1 MKNNKLETK
10 IAYAVAVFFIFS
22 FAGLPPL
29 AAQPV
34 PGWVNDLEKAFPS
47 KDWVAVTANGSSQP
61 QAENAAMNAL
71 ARAFKTD
78 VAGLTQTSQ
87 RFSQI
92 VYDAAGK
99 KTVSFDESKSFSQDV
114 NTSTN
119 VKGLIGVQIDVF
131 RAKDNT
137 VYVNARMNRRECSAR
152 YSGMIRE
159 NAATINRLLADAA
172 AIPEQDS
179 FDVYSRL
186 SFAYAIALVTDNFQN
201 ILEVLDPT
209 AVNRKPGYGGANA
222 IKTKMLE
229 CSSRIT
235 IGIVMDT
242 EQQADKTQLTRAA
255 GSFFRDLGFR
265 INEQGASGKPEA
277 GNYVLRVNA
286 RFEGL
291 SQNVV
296 SCRYYLDAVLENR
309 NKTAVFSFTEDDR
322 KAHPNSAAEARR
334 LAVRAAET
342 SFKEGKF
349 AQEFNSWL
357 NSFLD

>member
-1 MKNNKLETK
+1 LKTNMGNNILKTK
-10 IAYAVAVFFIFS
+10 SACAVAIFCM
-22 FAGLPPL
+22 FGLTTL
-29 AAQPV
+29 GAQAVPV
-34 PGWVNDLEKAFPS
+34 WVNELEKAFPS
-47 KDWVAVTANGSSQP
+47 RDWVAVVDQGASQP
-61 QAENAAMNAL
+61 QAESAAMNAL

-78 VAGLTQTSQ
+78 VSSLTQASQ

-92 VYDAAGK
+92 VNEAAGK
-99 KTVSFDESKSFSQDV
+99 KTVSFDESKNFSQDV

-119 VKGLIGVQIDVF
+119 VRGLIGVQTDAY
-131 RAKDNT
+131 RAPDNT

-159 NAATINRLLADAA
+159 NAAVINRLLADAA
-172 AIPEQDS
+172 AISQQDS

-186 SFAYAIALVTDNFQN
+186 SFAHAIALVTDNFQN

-229 CSSRIT
+229 CAARIT
-235 IGIVMDT
+235 IGIAVDT
-242 EQQADKTQLTRAA
+242 EQSADKTLLTRAA
-255 GSFFRDLGFR
+255 GSYFRDLGFR
-265 INEQGASGKPEA
+265 INEQGT
-277 GNYVLRVNA
+277 GNYVLRANA

-291 SQNVV
+291 AQNVN
-296 SCRYYLDAVLENR
+296 SCRYYLDAAMENR
-309 NKTAVFSFTEDDR
+309 GKAAVFTFTEDDR
-322 KAHPNSAAEARR
+322 KAHPNNAAEARR
-334 LAVRAAET
+334 LAVRAAEN

-357 NSFLD
+357 NSLLD